1 MRCVSKESLCRGIAL
16 CALLALSVGCSN
28 QTSVQS
34 FTPHEDLA
42 LEALTEALTAWQ
54 NGQAEPGAVAGTEPV
69 VQVNDAKWKGGAK
82 LKSFEITESLPGD
95 SPRMFAVKLT
105 LEGATVPEDVTYVVV
120 GKDPLWVWT
129 KDEYE
134 RSAGM

>member
-1 MRCVSKESLCRGIAL
+1 MRCLSKHTLCRGAVL
-16 CALLALSVGCSN
+16 CVLLALHAGCSS

-34 FTPHEDLA
+34 FTPHKDMAE
-42 LEALTEALTAWQ
+42 EALTEALTAWQ
-54 NGQAEPGAVAGTEPV
+54 NGQAEPGMIEGTDPA
-69 VQVNDAKWKGGAK
+69 VQVNDSKWKSGAR
-82 LKSFEITESLPGD
+82 LKSFEITQSLPGD

-105 LEGATVPEDVTYVVV
+105 LEGAAAPEDVTYVVV